1 MGKVSGADAARAR
14 AAVEL
19 TNDGLVDRARGSWL
33 LYPLLLVSAAI
44 GVSAVLLFSRHLA
57 APEAAPGVP
66 RFGSGTVSQ
75 STLLFHILLALLA
88 IVLASRG
95 LGRVFRRLGQPQVVG
110 EVVAG
115 ILLGPSFLGRI
126 APELGAFV
134 LPLEIVPSLGVLAQV
149 GAILFMFLVGLE
161 FDSRLLRDRT
171 HTSVLIS
178 HTSIIVPFLLGVGLA
193 VFLYPRLSTADVPF
207 FAFALFSG
215 VAMSITAFP
224 VLARILT
231 DVGLAK
237 TPLGVTALTC
247 AAVDDVTAWCLLAFV
262 VSSAQARLGSAVIT
276 LGFTVLLIGTLVIVV
291 RPLAL
296 RGLETLEARAVPIG
310 RTLMAM
316 ALGTL
321 LLVSL
326 LAEGIGIHAV
336 FGAFLVGAVIP
347 CESSLA
353 VTLRAKLED
362 IVLVMLLPP
371 FFAYTGMRT
380 ELQLVSGA
388 ANWAYCALIVV
399 VACAGK
405 IGGTLFAARKRGLP
419 WRDAWALGALMNTR
433 GLVQLVVLNIGLDLH
448 VISPTLFAMM
458 VVMAVVTTFATSP
471 ALTVIM
477 STDPRRVALNMAV
490 ASGLSPSR
498 SRRASGAVLRAID
511 LDRSPPD

>member
-1 MGKVSGADAARAR
+1 MGTPD
-14 AAVEL
+14 
-19 TNDGLVDRARGSWL
+19 DGFGDRARRTWL
-33 LYPLLLVSAAI
+33 LYPFLLISAAI
-44 GVSAVLLFSRHLA
+44 AVSAVLHFGRHLA
-57 APEAAPGVP
+57 APEAVPGVP
-66 RFGSGTVSQ
+66 RFGSGATTQ
-75 STLLFHILLALLA
+75 STLLFHILVALLA
-88 IVLASRG
+88 IVLASRS

-126 APELGAFV
+126 APDLGAFV
-134 LPLEIVPSLGVLAQV
+134 LAPEIMPSLGVLAQI

-161 FDSRLLRDRT
+161 FDTRLLRERT

-231 DVGLAK
+231 DVELQK
-237 TPLGVTALTC
+237 TPLGVTALAC

-262 VSSAQARLGSAVIT
+262 VSSAQARIGSAVVT
-276 LGFTVLLIGTLVIVV
+276 LGLTVLLIGTLIVL
-291 RPLAL
+291 RPLAV
-296 RGLETLEARAVPIG
+296 RGLERLEARKVPIG
-310 RTLMAM
+310 RTLMAV

-336 FGAFLVGAVIP
+336 FGAFLLGAVIP
-347 CESSLA
+347 CESNLA
-353 VTLRAKLED
+353 ATLRAKLED
-362 IVLVMLLPP
+362 VVLVMLLPP
-371 FFAYTGMRT
+371 FFAYSGMRT

-388 ANWAYCALIVV
+388 RNWAYCALIVA

-405 IGGTLFAARKRGLP
+405 IGGTVFAARRRGLP
-419 WRDAWALGALMNTR
+419 WRDASALGMLMNTR

-458 VVMAVVTTFATSP
+458 VVMAVVTTFATTP
-471 ALTVIM
+471 ALKLILWTDRRTV
-477 STDPRRVALNMAV
+477 LNTAA
-490 ASGLSPSR
+490 ASG
-498 SRRASGAVLRAID
+498 
-511 LDRSPPD
+511 

>member
-19 TNDGLVDRARGSWL
+19 TNDRFEDRAKDTWV
-33 LYPLLLVSAAI
+33 LYPFLLISAAI
-44 GVSAVLLFSRHLA
+44 LVSAVLHFGRYLA
-57 APEAAPGVP
+57 APEAAPGVA
-66 RFGSGTVSQ
+66 RFGSGTTSQ
-75 STLLFHILLALLA
+75 STLLFHILLALLV

-95 LGRVFRRLGQPQVVG
+95 LGRLFRHLGQPQVVG

-126 APELGAFV
+126 APDLGAFV
-134 LPLEIVPSLGVLAQV
+134 LPPDIVPSLGVLAQI

-161 FDSRLLRDRT
+161 FDSRLVRERT

-193 VFLYPRLSTADVPF
+193 AFLYPRLSTADVPF

-231 DVGLAK
+231 DLELAK

-262 VSSAQARLGSAVIT
+262 VSSAQARIGSAVRT
-276 LGFTVLLIGTLVIVV
+276 LGFTVLLIGTVVLVA
-291 RPLAL
+291 RPLVV
-296 RGLETLEARAVPIG
+296 RGLEALEARAVPIG
-310 RTLMAM
+310 RTLMAL
-316 ALGTL
+316 ALGTV

-336 FGAFLVGAVIP
+336 FGAFLLGAVVP
-347 CESSLA
+347 SESSLA

-362 IVLVMLLPP
+362 VVLVMLLPI

-380 ELQLVSGA
+380 ELQLVSGVQ
-388 ANWAYCALIVV
+388 NWAYCVLIVV
-399 VACAGK
+399 VACAG
-405 IGGTLFAARKRGLP
+405 
-419 WRDAWALGALMNTR
+419 
-433 GLVQLVVLNIGLDLH
+433 
-448 VISPTLFAMM
+448 
-458 VVMAVVTTFATSP
+458 
-471 ALTVIM
+471 
-477 STDPRRVALNMAV
+477 
-490 ASGLSPSR
+490 
-498 SRRASGAVLRAID
+498 
-511 LDRSPPD
+511 

>member
-1 MGKVSGADAARAR
+1 MG
-14 AAVEL
+14 
-19 TNDGLVDRARGSWL
+19 TPNDGFGDRAKHTWL
-33 LYPLLLVSAAI
+33 LYPFLLISAALAVSAMLRF
-44 GVSAVLLFSRHLA
+44 GRHLA
-57 APEAAPGVP
+57 APEAVPGVP
-66 RFGSGTVSQ
+66 RFGSGATTQ
-75 STLLFHILLALLA
+75 STLLFHILVALLA
-88 IVLASRG
+88 IVLASRT

-126 APELGAFV
+126 APDLGAFV
-134 LPLEIVPSLGVLAQV
+134 LAPEIMPSLGVLAQM

-161 FDSRLLRDRT
+161 FDTRLLRERT

-231 DVGLAK
+231 DVELQK
-237 TPLGVTALTC
+237 TPLGVTALAC

-262 VSSAQARLGSAVIT
+262 VSSAQARIGSAVTT

-291 RPLAL
+291 RPLAV
-296 RGLETLEARAVPIG
+296 RGLERLEARNVPIG
-310 RTLMAM
+310 RTLMAV
-316 ALGTL
+316 ALGAL

-336 FGAFLVGAVIP
+336 FGAFLLGALIP
-347 CESSLA
+347 SESNLA

-362 IVLVMLLPP
+362 VVLVMLLPP
-371 FFAYTGMRT
+371 FFAYSGMRT

-388 ANWAYCALIVV
+388 RNWAYCALIVA

-405 IGGTLFAARKRGLP
+405 IGGTMFAARRRGLP
-419 WRDAWALGALMNTR
+419 WRDASALGVLMNTR

-458 VVMAVVTTFATSP
+458 VVMAVVTTFATTP
-471 ALTVIM
+471 ALKLIL
-477 STDPRRVALNMAV
+477 STDRRTVLNTAA
-490 ASGLSPSR
+490 ASG
-498 SRRASGAVLRAID
+498 
-511 LDRSPPD
+511 